1 MKPRPASRRR
11 PGRPASAKRTPTPPP
26 PRHEREP
33 GGLLLVEDHQA
44 IRELIRE
51 TLGARLGL
59 RILEAGDM
67 LEALALARRHR
78 PRLAI
83 VDIGLPG
90 ANGIELIR
98 RVRRESPET
107 RTLVF
112 SSMRNHQVVRGV
124 MQAGANGFVEKSE
137 PLGTLRQAAQAVL
150 TGRSWFSES
159 FHRQL
164 AESLA
169 QPTGE
174 NALITLTPRER
185 EVLLLVAQSHSS
197 KEVSARLGVSLKTA
211 ENHRNNLMRKLGL
224 HDTAALVRMA
234 IRHRIVDPELA

>member
-1 MKPRPASRRR
+1 MRPRRR
-11 PGRPASAKRTPTPPP
+11 PTRPAKPAPSRRPA
-26 PRHEREP
+26 P
-33 GGLLLVEDHQA
+33 GEGRAPEDAGGVLLVEDHQA
-44 IRELIRE
+44 VRELIRE
-51 TLGARLGL
+51 ALGPRLGVRL
-59 RILEAGDM
+59 HEAGDM
-67 LEALALARRHR
+67 LEALGLARRHR
-78 PRLAI
+78 PRLAV

-98 RVRRESPET
+98 RLRRESPAT
-107 RTLVF
+107 RVLVF

-124 MQAGANGFVEKSE
+124 MQAGANGFVEKTE
-137 PLGTLRQAAQAVL
+137 PLATLRQAALAVL
-150 TGRSWFSES
+150 SGRSWFSEA

-174 NALITLTPRER
+174 NALISLTPRER

-234 IRHRIVDPELA
+234 IREGIVDPELA